1 MSSYKFRI
9 LVDTDSSEEIFR
21 DIIISEADN
30 FESLYNAIIQSFEF
44 NGDQLASFYLSNDSW
59 DKGLEIALMDMGSG
73 EGMEELKM
81 MKSTSINELIDAKG
95 QKLIL
100 VYDFLKMWCFLIE
113 LIEITPDFILDPEVK
128 LSIGVAPKEDSKELD
143 FTSEMGMASPSDLGN
158 DFDDIFSEFDDDDDM
173 PQFENLDDFDI

>member
-30 FESLYNAIIQSFEF
+30 FESLYNAIIQSFGF

-73 EGMEELKM
+73 EGEEELKT
-81 MKSTSINELIDAKG
+81 MKNTSLNELVDTQG
-95 QKLIL
+95 QKIIL

-113 LIEITPDFILDPEVK
+113 LIEITPEFTLNPEIK
-128 LSIGVAPKEDSKELD
+128 LSIGVAPSEDSKELD
-143 FTSEMGMASPSDLGN
+143 FSSDMGMGSPSDLGN